1 MEEDKKEAHPERTRR
16 TVSFT
21 HRQLG
26 VGGVSLVAALYMIEP
41 LRDFVRNETK
51 PQADQIVELKANQ
64 VIVEARFAQAMLA
77 LENRLSNE
85 IKGNADRVIDE
96 LTKVEERVNSTND
109 RQDRDRS
116 EDRREI
122 ADLRN
127 MYLNKRLKTNN

>member
-1 MEEDKKEAHPERTRR
+1 MEEDKKEIHPERVRK

-64 VIVEARFAQAMLA
+64 VIVEARFSQAMLA

>member
-1 MEEDKKEAHPERTRR
+1 MDEDKKEIHPERIRK

-96 LTKVEERVNSTND
+96 LAKVEERVNTTND
-109 RQDRDRS
+109 RQDRERS

-127 MYLNKRLKTNN
+127 MYLNRKLKTTN

>member
-1 MEEDKKEAHPERTRR
+1 MEEDKKEAHPERTRK

-64 VIVEARFAQAMLA
+64 VIVEARFSQAMLA

-96 LTKVEERVNSTND
+96 LAKVEERVNTTND